1 MEDRQWGYESR
12 GPRDRFRAR
21 HPWPGRDETG
31 GDDAAYDAEA
41 DDGAAYDAAGYG
53 RTYEGR
59 VYEPDAYD
67 TAWYGTSGYGTAGYG
82 TTGYDTA
89 DTAWYDNAGYEIRG
103 RYDDRPYGG
112 RAHATGDRYDS
123 PSRWHDDSRSP
134 ERFAGGW
141 APEQR
146 YDASWQT
153 GTGWIPSQRRVPDES
168 GYLTDPRYVA
178 GPPQPARPERDD
190 AAHDDW
196 YDQRASLALPA
207 TRRPAEMVPQRR
219 PARARRVVR
228 DEDEAEPEP
237 GYLGTVGL
245 TTVWYVVPALLYGA
259 WALTLDTTPDPNCVD
274 PAGNPC
280 APPRIEALNA
290 LVHAVPRLA
299 TAISLSLAIALI
311 LRWYNGTWRSGMIGF
326 ASAVVGAGVTTAI
339 FSLLGV

>member
-1 MEDRQWGYESR
+1 MEDRQWGYQSR

-31 GDDAAYDAEA
+31 GDDTAAYDADAYDA
-41 DDGAAYDAAGYG
+41 DAYDRAAYDAAGYG
-53 RTYEGR
+53 RAYEGH

-67 TAWYGTSGYGTAGYG
+67 TAWYDDAGYD
-82 TTGYDTA
+82 TTGYDTRA
-89 DTAWYDNAGYEIRG
+89 RYDNP
-103 RYDDRPYGG
+103 PYGG
-112 RAHATGDRYDS
+112 RAHAAGDWHDV
-123 PSRWHDDSRSP
+123 PSRWHDDSRTP
-134 ERFAGGW
+134 ERFPGTW
-141 APEQR
+141 APERQ

-153 GTGWIPSQRRVPDES
+153 GTGWIPSQRRVPDAS

-178 GPPQPARPERDD
+178 GPPQPARPDPDEAHDDER
-190 AAHDDW
+190 DDW

-207 TRRPAEMVPQRR
+207 TRRPAEMVPPRR

-228 DEDEAEPEP
+228 DEDVAEPEP
-237 GYLGTVGL
+237 GYLAAVWL
-245 TTVWYVVPALLYGA
+245 TTVWYVVPALLYGI

-280 APPRIEALNA
+280 APPRTEALNA

-299 TAISLSLAIALI
+299 TAVSLSLAIALI
-311 LRWYNGTWRSGMIGF
+311 LRWYNGSWRSGAIGF